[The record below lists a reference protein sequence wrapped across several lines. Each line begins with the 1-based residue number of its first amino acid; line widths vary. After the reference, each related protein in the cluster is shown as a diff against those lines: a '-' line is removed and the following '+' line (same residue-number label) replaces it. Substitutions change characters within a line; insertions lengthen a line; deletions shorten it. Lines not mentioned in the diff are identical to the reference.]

1 MSLWNT
7 KRAALDAGL
16 THFALL
22 NGIIPGYMTM
32 RGGEVEWMAI
42 SDLLYPVE
50 DAVLAVWGGICWVLR
65 WDGGTSFVPLWE
77 LE

>member
-1 MSLWNT
+1 MTLWNT
-7 KRAALDAGL
+7 TQKALDAGL

-22 NGIIPGYMTM
+22 NGIIPGYFTM
-32 RGGEVEWMAI
+32 RSGEVELMAV

-50 DAVLAVWGGICWVLR
+50 DAVLAIWSGICWLMR
-65 WDGGTSFVPLWE
+65 WEGGTSFIPLWE